1 MEKNM
6 QLKITKSKGRTVDVE
21 PGVTMRITGI
31 DSADMRNEVSKIL
44 AKQVPRIV
52 NETLGEQLELVVQD
66 EDGKKEDD

>member
-1 MEKNM
+1 M

-31 DSADMRNEVSKIL
+31 DSAEMRNEVSKIL

-52 NETLGEQLELVVQD
+52 NKTLGE
-66 EDGKKEDD
+66 